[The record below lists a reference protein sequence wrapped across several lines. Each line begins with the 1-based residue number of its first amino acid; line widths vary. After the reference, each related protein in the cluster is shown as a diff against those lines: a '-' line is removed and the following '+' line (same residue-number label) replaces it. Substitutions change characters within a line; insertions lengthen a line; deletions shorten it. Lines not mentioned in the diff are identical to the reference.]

1 MSKSKPLAT
10 LSLDLDNQWSYL
22 KTHGDPGWD
31 AYSSY
36 FDRLTPRLLG
46 FLAERGLSVTVF
58 VVGQDAALERNHAA
72 LRAIAEAGHEI
83 GNHSFRHEPWL
94 HLYSAED
101 LETEIVSAE
110 TAIEQVV
117 GRRPT
122 GFRGPGFSC
131 SPAVLEL
138 LARRGYRYD
147 ASSFPSF
154 LGPLAR
160 AYYFFSARLSSRQ
173 RQERK
178 LLFGRFSE
186 GFKPLRPHWLTPAG
200 RRLLEIPVT
209 TMPFVKS
216 PIHVS
221 YILYLSRFSPAL
233 ARWYFRLALR
243 LCRAAGVPPSI
254 LLHPLDFLGCDDGVG
269 LEFFPAM
276 DLTAEHKLALI
287 SDCLRELTRR
297 FEVVGLGEFTR
308 RFASEA
314 PQRDAVTPPAN
325 GDRDTDRTVGDSF
338 HTIGQSNESKDR
350 EVAGV
355 GSP

>member
-1 MSKSKPLAT
+1 MPKSKPLAT

-22 KTHGDPGWD
+22 KTHGDPGWE
-31 AYSSY
+31 ALPSY
-36 FDRLTPRLLG
+36 FDRLTPRVLD
-46 FLAERGLSVTVF
+46 FLAERGLCITVF
-58 VVGQDAALERNHAA
+58 VVGQDAALEQNHAA
-72 LRAIAEAGHEI
+72 LRAIAAAGHEI

-94 HLYSAED
+94 HLYSSDE

-110 TAIEQVV
+110 TAIKQVV

-138 LARRGYRYD
+138 LARRSYRYD

-160 AYYFFSARLSSRQ
+160 AYYFFTARLSSQ
-173 RQERK
+173 ERQERK

-186 GFKPLRPHWLTPAG
+186 GFKPLRPHWLTPG
-200 RRLLEIPVT
+200 GQRLLEIPVT
-209 TMPFVKS
+209 TMPFVKT

-221 YILYLSRFSPAL
+221 YVLYLSRFSPAL
-233 ARWYFRLALR
+233 ARWYFRLALQ
-243 LCRAAGVPPSI
+243 LCGTVGVAPSI

-276 DLTAEHKLALI
+276 DLAAERKLAVI
-287 SDCLRELTRR
+287 SDCLRELTGR
-297 FEVVGLGEFTR
+297 FEVVGLGEFMR
-308 RFASEA
+308 RFAGDA
-314 PQRDAVTPPAN
+314 PEPGSALAEGEPDTTAVSLAGLSADAV
-325 GDRDTDRTVGDSF
+325 GL
-338 HTIGQSNESKDR
+338 R
-350 EVAGV
+350 EGAKQRVIAGV
-355 GSP
+355 GGT